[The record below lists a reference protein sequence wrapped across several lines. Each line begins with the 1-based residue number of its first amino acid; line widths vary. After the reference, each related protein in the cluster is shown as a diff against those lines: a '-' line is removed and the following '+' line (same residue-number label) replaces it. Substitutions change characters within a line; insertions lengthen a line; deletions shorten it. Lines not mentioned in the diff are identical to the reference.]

1 MGILAKLIW
10 IFLNLIC
17 IGIDITVFC
26 VIVKMILNRW
36 TVNWLIPFD
45 VAGKRLVDSYTDLVE
60 KRWRKVSPT
69 VLTPQGRLAM
79 GLVILIISRFLIMV
93 IVGIL

>member
-36 TVNWLIPFD
+36 TVSWLIPFD

-60 KRWRKVSPT
+60 KHWRKVSPT

>member
-10 IFLNLIC
+10 VFLNLIC
-17 IGIDITVFC
+17 IGIDITAFC
-26 VIVKMILNRW
+26 IIVKMILNRW

-60 KRWRKVSPT
+60 KHWRTVSQAG
-69 VLTPQGRLAM
+69 LTPQGRLAV
-79 GLVILIISRFLIMV
+79 GLATLIFARFLIRV
-93 IVGIL
+93 IAGIL

>member
-36 TVNWLIPFD
+36 TVSWLIPFD

-60 KRWRKVSPT
+60 KRWRTVSQAG
-69 VLTPQGRLAM
+69 LTPQGRLAV
-79 GLVILIISRFLIMV
+79 GLVILIIARFLIMV
-93 IVGIL
+93 IAGVL